1 MENIKNKEALMMQVR
16 HLIAIYCYDFM
27 FTPEDAG
34 TAAHQASQIQK
45 YYIGDE
51 GAPDDETN
59 FADMFFKG
67 EGPFTNCLESHPNQ
81 TGQMMLNRNVFGIT
95 DNIIVDRDEEKSD
108 LKRSHLTLNRSKD
121 NSISGSTIRT
131 YALDHSRPNSL
142 KMEFFLPEEMNLIS
156 YDMWRRKC
164 LT

>member
-1 MENIKNKEALMMQVR
+1 MMQVR

-67 EGPFTNCLESHPNQ
+67 EGPFTNCLESHPDQ
-81 TGQMMLNRNVFGIT
+81 TGQMMLNRNIFGIT
-95 DNIIVDRDEEKSD
+95 DNI
-108 LKRSHLTLNRSKD
+108 
-121 NSISGSTIRT
+121 IRT